1 MVKRAKPRPKLG
13 SHLEN
18 PVQKADEAF
27 QITNLAFGT
36 KQDSLNGVQKFG
48 DLSLGEIKTPGTKFI
63 RQPMY
68 SISTPS

>member
-1 MVKRAKPRPKLG
+1 MVKRTKPRPKLG
-13 SHLEN
+13 SHLKN

-36 KQDSLNGVQKFG
+36 EQDCLNGVQEFNDFG
-48 DLSLGEIKTPGTKFI
+48 LGEVQTTSTKFI
-63 RQPMY
+63 LQPMY